1 MHWLLTSTTYGT
13 WLPGDNRGSVTSV
26 RDYRATDRTTKVR
39 VEHDQPGEPWEPAIK
54 GLQRSATA
62 LIAQSPVL
70 LTAEQSQIVCD
81 QFVETAKVREWRLL
95 AAAVMANHFHMV
107 VSADARIDS
116 TKVLG
121 DFKAWESRALTQYS
135 GNRAAG
141 RWFTTGGSRRPLKDD
156 RAVEA
161 AVNYVLRRQQGVLA
175 LYDGAQVRR
184 GNSGKRQLPE

>member
-39 VEHDQPGEPWEPAIK
+39 IEHDQPGEAWEPAMK
-54 GLQRSATA
+54 GLQRSATT

-70 LTAEQSQIVCD
+70 LTVEQAQIVCE
-81 QFVETAKVREWRLL
+81 QFGETKDIRGWRLL
-95 AAAVMANHFHMV
+95 AATVMANHFHIV

-116 TKVLG
+116 TKLLG
-121 DFKAWESRALTQYS
+121 DFKAYASRALSRHSCQ
-135 GNRAAG
+135 REKG

-161 AVNYVLRRQQGVLA
+161 AVNYVLRRQRGVLA
-175 LYDGAQVRR
+175 LYDGTA
-184 GNSGKRQLPE
+184 LDE